1 MRHRL
6 AWVVA
11 ALLVLSGS
19 MATPTRTVES
29 TRLVTTCAWYCGDEA
44 RPETVR
50 PTRLASRPGRT
61 LVVFHTPTDSP
72 AGTLRLAHQLFQ
84 RPPPTN

>member
-1 MRHRL
+1 MHQRF
-6 AWVVA
+6 AWLVA
-11 ALLVLSGS
+11 AVLVCSGAYAAPS
-19 MATPTRTVES
+19 RVTES
-29 TRLVTTCAWYCGDEA
+29 TRLVTTCAWYRGDEA

-61 LVVFHTPTDSP
+61 LVVFHTPTDPP